1 MQGFNGHRQANL
13 PAEIV
18 HKAESYC
25 ERIFATAHSLF
36 SQDKGQTLIEYGLIA
51 SLVSIASM
59 GALLLVAGDIN
70 DTYLWIRDTIEAAMS

>member
-51 SLVSIASM
+51 SLVSIAAM
-59 GALLLVAGDIN
+59 GALLLVAGDVNDLYVWIN
-70 DTYLWIRDTIEAAMS
+70 DSVSKATS